1 MGRRLEVYLV
11 DGEVR
16 DVRLDGESL
25 WPTWFKIEWKE
36 TGQRSAKIRGER
48 LSTNYGDEI
57 VIRHEAPPASGAG
70 GDGSR
75 TVMARHAEGPGAEAV
90 PAPRPG
96 AHPGTGQRAR
106 KNRATAGA

>member
-57 VIRHEAPPASGAG
+57 VILHEAPTESGG
-70 GDGSR
+70 SQDGSR
-75 TVMARHAEGPGAEAV
+75 TAMARPAAAPPAGPRSRAPGPV
-90 PAPRPG
+90 GPAGTPPR
-96 AHPGTGQRAR
+96 
-106 KNRATAGA
+106 

>member
-16 DVRLDGESL
+16 DVKLDGESL

-48 LSTNYGDEI
+48 LSTNHGDEI
-57 VIRHEAPPASGAG
+57 VLFHEPASQAAAPRQAPAPGGAG
-70 GDGSR
+70 QPLPED
-75 TVMARHAEGPGAEAV
+75 
-90 PAPRPG
+90 
-96 AHPGTGQRAR
+96 
-106 KNRATAGA
+106 

>member
-16 DVRLDGESL
+16 DVRLEGESL

-57 VIRHEAPPASGAG
+57 VILHEAPAEAGATQ
-70 GDGSR
+70 DGSR
-75 TVMARHAEGPGAEAV
+75 SALGGHASLPAGPRSR
-90 PAPRPG
+90 APRPTR
-96 AHPGTGQRAR
+96 HTGPVSQ
-106 KNRATAGA
+106 